1 MKRIKT
7 QNIPAEFQTVETSK
21 TKSVEVS
28 GEDFKKA
35 LQTLVGEEV
44 LEEQKTVV
52 PTESDASIEDEEE
65 VEIAEVPW
73 NLSAVTILP
82 DRRASATSFT
92 AADQTQIDLPQP
104 IELVMPEMMSE
115 RLVTTVQLLNVEA
128 VVEQANIFAPENVP
142 EMATE
147 IEVEQIPEK
156 LPDELLTV
164 QPIAPTESVEKL
176 SEVSREVT
184 ILDTESDIQAISLT
198 PEKVEKVDPRQ
209 VISIPESVKTPT
221 TLEEFISQM
230 DVDVKIDTK
239 MVEVNSLKEV
249 EASIATEPTEK
260 MVNTDIS
267 ASGQLTQMKL
277 AAAQPQAQTEV
288 VKVVPQEQVVQEIET
303 IIVENVD
310 GTDQVDRVSTT
321 RIQLTPKHLGE
332 LEIELV
338 MKNKELT
345 ARLVVEKAETK
356 QWLEQKLVQLT
367 NTLAEQDIKVEQFD
381 IEVSNKFADFTE
393 SSFNDNPFFDEQEK
407 SLKQRHSFQ
416 NELKEEK
423 VTERVERNVP
433 SSTGRLSLWV

>member
-1 MKRIKT
+1 
-7 QNIPAEFQTVETSK
+7 
-21 TKSVEVS
+21 
-28 GEDFKKA
+28 
-35 LQTLVGEEV
+35 
-44 LEEQKTVV
+44 
-52 PTESDASIEDEEE
+52 
-65 VEIAEVPW
+65 
-73 NLSAVTILP
+73 
-82 DRRASATSFT
+82 
-92 AADQTQIDLPQP
+92 
-104 IELVMPEMMSE
+104 
-115 RLVTTVQLLNVEA
+115 
-128 VVEQANIFAPENVP
+128 
-142 EMATE
+142 MATE
-147 IEVEQIPEK
+147 IEVEQIPEQ
-156 LPDELLTV
+156 LPDDLLMV
-164 QPIAPTESVEKL
+164 QPNVPTESVEKL

-249 EASIATEPTEK
+249 EASIATEQTEATEPTEK

-277 AAAQPQAQTEV
+277 AAAQPQVQTEV

-381 IEVSNKFADFTE
+381 IEVSNKFADFSE
-393 SSFNDNPFFDEQEK
+393 SSFNDNPFFDEQEQ